1 MKFTPHDYQKYII
14 DFILKHPKAF
24 TILEM
29 GMGKSVCTL
38 TAIEELMNDRF
49 EIDRVLVIAPL
60 RVAESTWTDETEK
73 WDHLRWRL
81 KVVKAIGTEKQRIEA
96 LNSRADVYTINR
108 ENVKWL
114 VDYYAKKRT
123 WPFDMIVIDESSSF
137 KNNTSQ
143 RFKALRKVTK
153 LAKRVVLLTG
163 TPDPN
168 SLMELW
174 PQVFL
179 LDGGE
184 RLGRTLTEYRN
195 NYFTPGRRNGNIVYE
210 YVPRK
215 GAREAIY
222 KQIEDITVSLT
233 AKDHLKMPERID
245 NVIKLKLPPKAR
257 AIYTQMEIESVLEL
271 EKGVVIA
278 GSKAVAQNKLL
289 QITNGAVY
297 SIGENGEKK
306 VDEIHDE
313 KLEALESII
322 EDNAGQPTLV
332 YYNYQHDFDRIT
344 ERLKKYNPQT
354 LRNGDDIARWNR
366 GEIKLLVTHPA
377 SMGHGLNLQAGGS
390 NIVWF
395 GVPWSLELFQ
405 QANAR
410 LYRQGQQK
418 TVVINYLL
426 MDDTADED
434 VYKSLQSKRF
444 NQDDFISAMKA
455 RIDRVRKNMVSI

>member
-73 WDHLRWRL
+73 WDHLRWQL

-297 SIGENGEKK
+297 SIGENDEKK

-366 GEIKLLVTHPA
+366 GEIKLLVAHPA

-426 MDDTADED
+426 MDDTADEY
-434 VYKSLQSKRF
+434 VYKSLQNKRF

>member
-1 MKFTPHDYQKYII
+1 
-14 DFILKHPKAF
+14 
-24 TILEM
+24 
-29 GMGKSVCTL
+29 
-38 TAIEELMNDRF
+38 
-49 EIDRVLVIAPL
+49 
-60 RVAESTWTDETEK
+60 
-73 WDHLRWRL
+73 
-81 KVVKAIGTEKQRIEA
+81 
-96 LNSRADVYTINR
+96 
-108 ENVKWL
+108 
-114 VDYYAKKRT
+114 
-123 WPFDMIVIDESSSF
+123 MIVIDESSSF

-344 ERLKKYNPQT
+344 EWLKKYNPQT

-366 GEIKLLVTHPA
+366 GEIKLLVAHPA

-426 MDDTADED
+426 MDDTADEY
-434 VYKSLQSKRF
+434 VYKSLQNKRF